1 MSRRRAF
8 LVANGVHV
16 ALETQE
22 SLTDVF
28 FGTHN
33 VRAWWDQPGDLLAG
47 LVGTLAY
54 PALARWLRSDAR
66 TEV

>member
-1 MSRRRAF
+1 MA
-8 LVANGVHV
+8 ANLIHV
-16 ALETQE
+16 GLETQE

-54 PALARWLRSDAR
+54 PAIARRIATSARRPRS
-66 TEV
+66 

>member
-1 MSRRRAF
+1 
-8 LVANGVHV
+8 VANAVHV

-22 SLTDVF
+22 SLTDVL

-54 PALARWLRSDAR
+54 PALARKLGDRSRPA
-66 TEV
+66 